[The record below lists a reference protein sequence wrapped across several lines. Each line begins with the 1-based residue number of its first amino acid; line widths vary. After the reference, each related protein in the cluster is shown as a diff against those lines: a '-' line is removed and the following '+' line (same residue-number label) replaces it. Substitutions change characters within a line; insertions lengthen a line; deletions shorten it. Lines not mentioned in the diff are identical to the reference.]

1 MHRANPV
8 FANLQNASPY
18 LVLSPLDSRLGLSPC
33 KTDRLH
39 GLHWKLPNVVC
50 YIRRY
55 VLFRL
60 SFFIEKF
67 VAYSQYLF
75 DMYYFMAVS
84 YINTA
89 SFVSLRHFNVCLN
102 EHLLDV

>member
-1 MHRANPV
+1 M
-8 FANLQNASPY
+8 
-18 LVLSPLDSRLGLSPC
+18 
-33 KTDRLH
+33 
-39 GLHWKLPNVVC
+39 

-67 VAYSQYLF
+67 VAYLQYLF
-75 DMYYFMAVS
+75 HMYYFMAVS

-89 SFVSLRHFNVCLN
+89 SFVIF
-102 EHLLDV
+102 